1 MIEFEIAPQEYEIKV
16 NWYDAKL
23 YCFTLTIDGKTGWRL
38 PTVEELKLFYAQ
50 ENDLK
55 GWYWSADEYDDD
67 RAYDAIFLTVLT
79 AEYSPENKYY
89 DGNIVRPVRYL
100 L

>member
-1 MIEFEIAPQEYEIKV
+1 MIEIAPKSTEIKV

-38 PTVEELKLFYAQ
+38 PTVEELKLFYTQ
-50 ENDLK
+50 INDLR
-55 GWYWSADEYDDD
+55 GWYWSADEYDVDK
-67 RAYDAIFLTVLT
+67 AYDGTFLSARTS
-79 AEYSPENKYY
+79 EYSPENKYY
-89 DGNIVRPVRYL
+89 DGNKVRPVRDL